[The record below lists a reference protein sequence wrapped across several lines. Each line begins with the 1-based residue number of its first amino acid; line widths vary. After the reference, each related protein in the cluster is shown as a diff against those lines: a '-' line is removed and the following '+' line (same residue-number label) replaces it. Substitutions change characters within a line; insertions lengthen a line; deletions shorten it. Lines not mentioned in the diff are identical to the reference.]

1 MIESTPEIPE
11 IYEIEHVSRY
21 LYASPVRHSTLSLY
35 LKPRNDRLQRLL
47 SYDVITNPQAHL
59 SSETD
64 FYGNTK
70 QIMNIYREHQALE
83 ITSRSVVECSSPPPP
98 PGFSGVGSWEEIL
111 SWRGS
116 YRYWE
121 FTRPSAFARPSPAL
135 SSFLKELDVGPG
147 DDPLQSLLQLS
158 GTLFRRFQYVPGAT
172 SVLSPIEH
180 ILETGQGVCQDYA
193 HVMIA
198 IARAW
203 HIPTRY
209 VSGYLYLD
217 GSRES
222 RQLASHAW
230 VECLLPNVGW
240 IGFDPT
246 NNCTADKRYVR
257 VAIGRDYQDVPP
269 VRGVLIG
276 GGESRLDVSIR
287 VRKA

>member
-1 MIESTPEIPE
+1 MVESTPEL
-11 IYEIEHVSRY
+11 YEIEHISRY
-21 LYASPVRHSTLSLY
+21 LYASPVHHSILSLC

-64 FYGNTK
+64 YYGNTK
-70 QIMNIYREHQALE
+70 QIMNIYQEHQTLD
-83 ITSRSVVECSSPPPP
+83 ITSRSVVECIPPSHPP
-98 PGFSGVGSWEEIL
+98 NFSGAGAWEEIL
-111 SWRGS
+111 SWRDS
-116 YRYWE
+116 FRYWE
-121 FTRPSAFARPSPAL
+121 FTHPSAFARPSPAL
-135 SSFLKELDVGPG
+135 SFFLKELDAIPG
-147 DDPLQSLLQLS
+147 DDPLQSLLRLS
-158 GTLFRRFQYVPGAT
+158 GTLFRKFQYVPGAT
-172 SVLSPIEH
+172 SVLSPIEY

-198 IARAW
+198 IARTW
-203 HIPTRY
+203 HIPARY
-209 VSGYLYLD
+209 VSGYLYLN
-217 GSRES
+217 GSEES

-230 VECLLPNVGW
+230 VECLLPNLGW

-246 NNCTADKRYVR
+246 NNCTADQRYVR

-269 VRGVLIG
+269 VRGVLMG

>member
-1 MIESTPEIPE
+1 MVESTPAL
-11 IYEIEHVSRY
+11 YEIEHVSRY
-21 LYASPVRHSTLSLY
+21 LYTSPVRHSILSLC
-35 LKPRNDRLQRLL
+35 LKPRNDRLQRLF
-47 SYDVITNPQAHL
+47 SYDVITNPMSHL
-59 SSETD
+59 NSETD

-70 QIMNIYREHQALE
+70 QIMNIYQEHQSLQ
-83 ITSRSVVECSSPPPP
+83 IISRSVVECSPPSPL
-98 PGFSGVGSWEEIL
+98 PGFSGAGAWEEML

-116 YRYWE
+116 FRYWE
-121 FTRPSAFARPSPAL
+121 FTHPSSFARPSPAL
-135 SSFLKELDVGPG
+135 SSFLKELDIRPG

-158 GTLFRRFQYVPGAT
+158 GTLFRKFQYVPGAT

-180 ILETGQGVCQDYA
+180 ILETWQGVCQDYV

-203 HIPTRY
+203 HIPARY
-209 VSGYLYLD
+209 VSGYIYLND
-217 GSRES
+217 SGES

-230 VECLLPNVGW
+230 VECLLPNLGW

-246 NNCTADKRYVR
+246 NDCTADQRYVR

>member
-1 MIESTPEIPE
+1 MVEPKSEL
-11 IYEIEHVSRY
+11 YEIEHVSRY
-21 LYASPVRHSTLSLY
+21 LYASPVRHSILSLC
-35 LKPRNDRLQRLL
+35 LKPRNDRLQRLF

-59 SSETD
+59 TSEMD

-70 QIMNIYREHQALE
+70 QIMNIYQGHQALE
-83 ITSRSVVECSSPPPP
+83 ITSRSIVECISPSPL
-98 PGFSGVGSWEEIL
+98 PGVSGASAWEEIL

-116 YRYWE
+116 FRYWE
-121 FTRPSAFARPSPAL
+121 FTRPSAFVRPSPAL
-135 SSFLKELDVGPG
+135 NSFLKEMGVGPG

-198 IARAW
+198 IARTW
-203 HIPTRY
+203 HIPARY
-209 VSGYLYLD
+209 VSGYLYLN

-222 RQLASHAW
+222 RQMASHAW
-230 VECLLPNVGW
+230 VECLLPNLGW

-246 NNCTADKRYVR
+246 NDCTADQRYVR

-269 VRGVLIG
+269 VRGVLMG
-276 GGESRLDVSIR
+276 GGESRLEVSIH

>member
-1 MIESTPEIPE
+1 MAESTPEL
-11 IYEIEHVSRY
+11 YEIEHVSRY
-21 LYASPVRHSTLSLY
+21 LYSSSVRHSILSLC
-35 LKPRNDRLQRLL
+35 LKPRNDRLQRLF
-47 SYDVITNPQAHL
+47 SYDAITNPQAYL

-70 QIMNIYREHQALE
+70 QIMNIYQQHQTLE
-83 ITSRSVVECSSPPPP
+83 ITSRSVVESSSPPSL
-98 PGFSGVGSWEEIL
+98 PGFSGAGAWEEIL

-116 YRYWE
+116 YRHWE
-121 FTRPSAFARPSPAL
+121 FTRPSAFARPSSAL
-135 SSFLKELDVGPG
+135 NSFLKKLDARPG

-198 IARAW
+198 IARTW
-203 HIPTRY
+203 HIPARY
-209 VSGYLYLD
+209 VSGYLYLN
-217 GSRES
+217 GSGES
-222 RQLASHAW
+222 RQMASHAW
-230 VECLLPNVGW
+230 VECLLPNLGW

-246 NNCTADKRYVR
+246 NDCTVDQRYVR

-269 VRGVLIG
+269 VRGVLMG
-276 GGESRLDVSIR
+276 GGESQLDVSIH
-287 VRKA
+287 VKLA